1 MHQKESSKD
10 LCQPIHRHHPT
21 LSPPPT
27 LRGQRLASAPPPEAD
42 ATRPWPGASVRWAT
56 KRNPHNERVTR
67 IVATHGADKS
77 WTKAHLLPRCLVG
90 KIRKSN
96 GYHGMRLTNQVKL
109 RPENGLLQIEEKI
122 PLGNRHFRVFLRFP
136 GVPHGM
142 VMENSRFKRRWWV
155 SVAIF
160 VLGCSPIHS
169 PPG

>member
-1 MHQKESSKD
+1 MHQNESSKD
-10 LCQPIHRHHPT
+10 LCQPIHRHGPRTSDAERPT
-21 LSPPPT
+21 ACIRAATGSGCNTPLA
-27 LRGQRLASAPPPEAD
+27 RRL
-42 ATRPWPGASVRWAT
+42 GSVGRIG
-56 KRNPHNERVTR
+56 NPHNERVTSP
-67 IVATHGADKS
+67 VATHGADKS

-90 KIRKSN
+90 KNSQSQWV
-96 GYHGMRLTNQVKL
+96 HGMRLTNQVEL

-142 VMENSRFKRRWWV
+142 VMENSWFKRRWWV